1 LHDRFTKRGNH
12 KMSAC
17 RTSPRA
23 TALAESL
30 QVRNR
35 ELEEQIAVLR
45 DERARHRRSVSEA
58 AQVQR
63 KLSAPR
69 QLRRNSF
76 EVAGEVFAVEQVCGD
91 FVTCFESGTTVTFAI
106 GDILG
111 KGFHAGMWFTH
122 LVGLVRV
129 FTASLREPSAAA
141 TAINSHLSG
150 LQPEPP
156 ITTLLLGQLNAVTG
170 ELTYCNAGHP
180 TPVLV
185 RNDGGVEL
193 LASGGPLLGAVAGAS
208 YTSGTLRLKA
218 GDTLVGYSDGLVE
231 CRNSHGNDFGLERL
245 VTAVRGSAGGSANSI
260 LFSVLGAAQ
269 DFAASQPC
277 ADDLALLVVH
287 RVHEHA
293 S

>member
-1 LHDRFTKRGNH
+1 MHQSRKIAGWR
-12 KMSAC
+12 
-17 RTSPRA
+17 RSPA
-23 TALAESL
+23 HAVANGEALLA
-30 QVRNR
+30 RNR
-35 ELEEQIAVLR
+35 ELEEQVALLR
-45 DERARHRRSVSEA
+45 EERNRHRRSINEA

-69 QLRRNSF
+69 QLRRNGLQ
-76 EVAGEVFAVEQVCGD
+76 VAGEVFPVEQVCGD
-91 FVTCFESGTTVTFAI
+91 FVTCFEAHGKIVFAI

-111 KGFHAGMWFTH
+111 KGLHAGMWFTH

-129 FTASLREPSAAA
+129 FACSLQQPAAVAAA
-141 TAINSHLSG
+141 INAHLSG

-156 ITTLLLGQLNAVTG
+156 ITSLFLG
-170 ELTYCNAGHP
+170 ELDPATSELTFCNAGHP

-185 RNDGGVEL
+185 RSDGTANV
-193 LASGGPLLGAVAGAS
+193 LAAGGPLLGAVAGVS
-208 YTSGTLRLKA
+208 YLTGSAKLA
-218 GDTLVGYSDGLVE
+218 PGDTLVGYSDGLVE
-231 CRNSHGNDFGLERL
+231 CRNPRGEDFGVERL
-245 VTAVRGSAGGSANSI
+245 VSAVRNTAAASANEI

-277 ADDLALLVVH
+277 ADDLALMVVH